1 MMRRLL
7 IVLLAMFLTTLATTG
22 AAGAA
27 PPMLPGMDEMMA
39 QGERDML
46 ELRGLTGK
54 DFEIAYMQKMR
65 MHHMAAIAMARLVP
79 TRATHPELKALAQ
92 TIIADQQKEV
102 GQLEGWLKTWYGID
116 KPMDM
121 PMAGMDTMM
130 AALMALNGADFEQG
144 WLMMMV
150 HHHQSAV
157 DMSALAPGRA
167 THPELLTFA
176 QGVIAAQTKEIAQ
189 MRGWAQAWYGFDP
202 MPMSPGGMPMPG
214 LPNTGGG
221 GMNAGSANPVGG
233 LLAAL
238 LGFLLVGAPL
248 RRRLAR

>member
-7 IVLLAMFLTTLATTG
+7 IVLLALFLTTLATTG

-65 MHHMAAIAMARLVP
+65 MHHMAAIEMAQLVA
-79 TRATHPELKALAQ
+79 TRATHAELKTLAQ
-92 TIIADQQKEV
+92 LIIADQRKEV
-102 GQLEGWLKTWYGID
+102 GQLEGWLKAWYGIAT
-116 KPMDM
+116 PLDM

-144 WLMMMV
+144 WLQMMV

-176 QGVIAAQTKEIAQ
+176 RGVIAAQTKEIAQ

-202 MPMSPGGMPMPG
+202 MPMNHGGMPMPG

-221 GMNAGSANPVGG
+221 GLNAGSTNPVGG

-238 LGFLLVGAPL
+238 LGLLLVGAPL